1 MADKVEVI
9 ITAKDE
15 VSKTLGNITNSMKG
29 MGVALG
35 GAVVAGAAVAG
46 AAIVGIGAAAVN
58 VGLEFDDAM
67 DSIAAMT
74 GNSGPALAGME
85 DILKNLRGTTAGL
98 GVDLG
103 QMGDVLGT
111 AAVRTGA
118 TGAALEEFTGN
129 ILDFSRVTGTDAVA
143 NTENI
148 TRVMGDWGIEMEDSG
163 QLLDM
168 MLQASQST
176 GIGVDALAQ
185 KVVQFGAPLRQMG
198 FSLEDSA
205 ALLGKWEKE
214 GVNSELVLGSLRIA
228 MGNFARDGIPM
239 REGLDATIKKIQ
251 ELGPGAESTALAME
265 VFGARAGPDMAAA
278 ILEGRF
284 SIEELTETLEGATGT
299 LDRAVEGQMGFTE
312 NLEIMKNKATMA
324 LEPLGT
330 AFLNV
335 ADSILVRLQPA
346 LDGLAPIIETVADVI
361 SSFFANLE
369 EGMSPLD
376 AFIEAIWDIAPPELL
391 STLVDFRDNILPGLV
406 EKFTAVK
413 DKVLEF
419 VAPIITAVANFVSF
433 KDVLIALGLVLG
445 GVVLAAIWG
454 VITAMAPLLL
464 IVGAVVGVIALAR
477 NAWESNFLGIR
488 DITQAVIDF
497 IKPFIENALASI
509 RAWWDAHG
517 AAIMAAAQ
525 QAWNFIQ
532 NVITTVINII
542 RSIVTTVLS
551 AIQAFWQAW
560 GDTLLAS
567 AKAIWEAIKGLIE
580 GVINQV
586 KGIIDLFRLAVAG
599 EWEAFGRK
607 LFDLWKNAWDTILNF
622 IRGIWNAILP
632 IFQNLWQSIQSWWN
646 GIDWGA
652 LGRNLVNKIVSG
664 IQAAGGAILSVLMG
678 IAKSAWEAV
687 IGFFKGSAGSA
698 AQSATSGGGG
708 SSAQMIGGGKSGFA
722 FGGMGFNGM
731 AASGNTTI
739 VNIDARGAAR
749 GVDRDIRQMVI
760 DVLREQGLRA
770 DVRMRTGY

>member
-1 MADKVEVI
+1 MADKVEII
-9 ITAKDE
+9 ITAKDD
-15 VSKTLGNITNSMKG
+15 VSKTVGGIKGALGG
-29 MGVALG
+29 LG
-35 GAVVAGAAVAG
+35 GAVKSVGTIATGAF
-46 AAIVGIGAAAVN
+46 IGIGAAAVGGFGVVMKSAFDMN
-58 VGLEFDDAM
+58 ATLETSTLQFETLMGDADKAAEHVAGLFEFAEKTPFETGPIIDASLKLQTFGGEALNTMENLTLIGDAAAATNAPIDELGFWVGRLFANLQAGQPFGE
-67 DSIAAMT
+67 AAMRLQELAVMSPEARLQMEALQE
-74 GNSGPALAGME
+74 SGASAEEIFAVFQGS
-85 DILKNLRGTTAGL
+85 L
-98 GVDLG
+98 G
-103 QMGDVLGT
+103 
-111 AAVRTGA
+111 
-118 TGAALEEFTGN
+118 EFTGAMEKQAGTWQGLTSTIKDQFQIMSAQALKPFFDLAKEGLAGLSEWLN
-129 ILDFSRVTGTDAVA
+129 SPDVQAGIQRIAEGFATLVEKVAEFVTGTVVPFVQ
-143 NTENI
+143 EH
-148 TRVMGDWGIEMEDSG
+148 GEM
-163 QLLDM
+163 LKNVLM
-168 MLQASQST
+168 A
-176 GIGVDALAQ
+176 IGAIILAT
-185 KVVQFGAPLRQMG
+185 V
-198 FSLEDSA
+198 
-205 ALLGKWEKE
+205 
-214 GVNSELVLGSLRIA
+214 
-228 MGNFARDGIPM
+228 IP
-239 REGLDATIKKIQ
+239 
-251 ELGPGAESTALAME
+251 
-265 VFGARAGPDMAAA
+265 A
-278 ILEGRF
+278 IV
-284 SIEELTETLEGATGT
+284 S
-299 LDRAVEGQMGFTE
+299 M
-312 NLEIMKNKATMA
+312 
-324 LEPLGT
+324 
-330 AFLNV
+330 
-335 ADSILVRLQPA
+335 
-346 LDGLAPIIETVADVI
+346 VI
-361 SSFFANLE
+361 S
-369 EGMSPLD
+369 
-376 AFIEAIWDIAPPELL
+376 
-391 STLVDFRDNILPGLV
+391 
-406 EKFTAVK
+406 
-413 DKVLEF
+413 
-419 VAPIITAVANFVSF
+419 
-433 KDVLIALGLVLG
+433 
-445 GVVLAAIWG
+445 
-454 VITAMAPLLL
+454 MAPLLL
-464 IVGAVVGVIALAR
+464 VIAAVTAVIALLRA
-477 NAWESNFLGIR
+477 AWESNFLGIR